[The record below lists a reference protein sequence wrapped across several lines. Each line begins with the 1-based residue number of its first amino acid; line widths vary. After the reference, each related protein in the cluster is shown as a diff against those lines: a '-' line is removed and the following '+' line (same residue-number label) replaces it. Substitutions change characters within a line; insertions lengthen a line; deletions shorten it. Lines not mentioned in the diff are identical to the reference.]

1 MHKTEGPY
9 MPLTVTLYRSIAY
22 KKFKSLILQKLRA
35 GEPVALDKMSSVF
48 CKRVDRELLDGQYYH
63 VLVKQYHSK
72 I

>member
-1 MHKTEGPY
+1 

-48 CKRVDRELLDGQYYH
+48 CKRVDRELLDG
-63 VLVKQYHSK
+63 
-72 I
+72 